1 MGSTTYLKPFR
12 FRWDDLDPN
21 RHVANF
27 SYVKACVDLRM
38 RLLEDNGIDQSYLM
52 QNSLGFVS
60 LSEESHFIS
69 EVIDKE
75 QLYID
80 IELEAWSA
88 DKRFYRFA
96 HHIYSSDGE
105 IVFYMN
111 TMLATMDISA
121 RKLVSPTAKII
132 TLINNLPRSERYST
146 LDKSDL
152 RKAYVPY
159 DKTINI
165 PDQMK

>member
-1 MGSTTYLKPFR
+1 MGTTTYLKPFR

-38 RLLEDNGIDQSYLM
+38 RLLEDNGIDQAYLK

-88 DKRFYRFA
+88 DLRFYRFA

-111 TMLATMDISA
+111 TMLATMDIAA
-121 RKLVSPTAKII
+121 RKLVSPTAEISALLNK
-132 TLINNLPRSERYST
+132 LPRSEHYST
-146 LDKSDL
+146 LVKADL
-152 RKAYVPY
+152 RKTYVPY
-159 DKTINI
+159 NKTISI
-165 PDQMK
+165 PDQIK